1 MKLKYQKKSITLM
14 FPLYKD
20 KKTVKKMIYNSLRIL
35 KKVTKNYEII
45 AVDDGCPEK
54 SGEIVKKFSKAN
66 KKIKVFFHKKNI
78 GYGAAIKTGFK
89 KSKCDCIFAIDGDGE
104 YDVKVLPKLLKKLEN
119 ADLVITRRFKKKY
132 STWRNIVSWTYN
144 AILRFLF
151 NIPYR
156 DISSGSR
163 LVTKRLTQKIKIDT
177 DSPFLGA
184 ELTIKANY
192 QGYRVNEYGI
202 FYYPT
207 NFRSGSSVS
216 FMNII
221 LTIRDMI
228 NLYFKLCLKKKL
240 NL

>member
-1 MKLKYQKKSITLM
+1 MKPILQKRSVTLM

-20 KKTVKKMIYNSLRIL
+20 KKTVKKMILNSIKIL

-45 AVDDGCPEK
+45 AVDDGCPDR
-54 SGEIVKKFSKAN
+54 SGDIVKKFAKKN

-104 YDVKVLPKLLKKLEN
+104 YDVNILPKLLKKLEN
-119 ADLVITRRFKKKY
+119 SDLVITRRYTKKY
-132 STWRNIVSWTYN
+132 NKLRNIISWTYN
-144 AILRFLF
+144 LILRILF
-151 NIPYR
+151 KTPFR

-163 LVTKRLTQKIKIDT
+163 LLNKKILNKIKIDT
-177 DSPFLGA
+177 NSPFLGA
-184 ELTIKANY
+184 ELTIKALY
-192 QGYRVNEYGI
+192 LGYKVSELGI

-216 FMNII
+216 LKNIL
-221 LTIRDMI
+221 LTICDMI

-240 NL
+240 IH